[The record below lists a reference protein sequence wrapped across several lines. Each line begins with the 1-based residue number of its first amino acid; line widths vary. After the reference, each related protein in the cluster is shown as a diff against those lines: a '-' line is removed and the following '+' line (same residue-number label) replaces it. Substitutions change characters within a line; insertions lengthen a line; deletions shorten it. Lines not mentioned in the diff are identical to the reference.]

1 MRLVFAGT
9 PEAAVPALDALL
21 GSRHEVAAVIS
32 RPDAPAGRGSSGAGR
47 RVTPSPVAASAREA
61 GLEVLTPV
69 RPRDPAFLDR
79 LRQIGPDCCP
89 VVAYGALL
97 PQVALDIPAHGWV
110 NLHFSLLPAWRGA
123 APVHHAILRGDD
135 ITGATTFRLV
145 EQLDAGPVFGV
156 VTEPIRREDTAG
168 DLLARLAVVGANLL
182 VVTLDGIESGGLEA
196 RPQPADGVSYAPKIT
211 TEDARVD
218 WTRGAQAVDRLI
230 RACTPHPGAW
240 TLLRGTRVKL
250 GQVSLF
256 SAQDADA
263 AVVWGGRGPAATRS
277 AAAGS
282 AAGGPDPSGSA
293 ASGSAAG
300 GPEATGSDP
309 SGSAAAGQGGGA
321 QGLAPGELCVTRDQV
336 LVGTGTQ
343 PVALGEVRP
352 EGRG

>member
-1 MRLVFAGT
+1 M
-9 PEAAVPALDALL
+9 
-21 GSRHEVAAVIS
+21 
-32 RPDAPAGRGSSGAGR
+32 
-47 RVTPSPVAASAREA
+47 
-61 GLEVLTPV
+61 

-97 PQVALDIPAHGWV
+97 PRVALDIPAHGWV

-182 VVTLDGIESGGLEA
+182 VITLDGIESGRLEA

-211 TEDARVD
+211 TADARVD
-218 WTRGAQAVDRLI
+218 WTRGAQTVDRLI

-240 TLLRGTRVKL
+240 TLLRGRRVKL
-250 GQVSLF
+250 GQVSLL

-263 AVVWGGRGPAATRS
+263 AVGWGGGGPAATRS
-277 AAAGS
+277 VAAGS

-300 GPEATGSDP
+300 GPEAAGSDPSGSAAGGPEAAGSGAARSGTDP

-343 PVALGEVRP
+343 PVVLGGVRP
-352 EGRG
+352 EGRGVMRAIEWVRGLRLSGGERLG